1 MDTDPLPF
9 PPSASPVIAPPM
21 FHPFPSLLFFP
32 ASLKFSKEVW
42 GNLKRQPVAKVGGD
56 QIHLV
61 PVISNVRGD
70 ASHGSHKSKSKVG
83 LKYTDI
89 AVRNVTLPHRYGT
102 ETHMPYKITRCYLP
116 PDRASQRC
124 HSRLYPSRS
133 WYSIKRPRRDARLS

>member
-1 MDTDPLPF
+1 VDTDPLPF
-9 PPSASPVIAPPM
+9 PPLSLPRLLLLL
-21 FHPFPSLLFFP
+21 HPCFPSLFFFP

-42 GNLKRQPVAKVGGD
+42 GNLKRQPVAIVGGD

-70 ASHGSHKSKSKVG
+70 ASHESHKSKVG